1 MVGGSTKFDQIYRT
15 DNNNY
20 NLYLYLIIKDVTF
33 SWFVH
38 PYGTWG
44 RRSTLIWAWPNC
56 ASHLPPPPG
65 SEKQRS
71 ATRVLLMFSGAGAAP
86 ARRICPMVGVISTGE
101 RRIVYMP
108 DKRRTD
114 GSFGRRDYCPDAAP
128 RGKVVPMVVAL
139 GPVPRMGM
147 ATLAAHHRTRVQMAR
162 LSTNHLLARC
172 DQGKVPAVVKNA
184 RRSCPHGSPAFG
196 VNLRMVTI

>member
-1 MVGGSTKFDQIYRT
+1 VRPICHRLLD
-15 DNNNY
+15 
-20 NLYLYLIIKDVTF
+20 
-33 SWFVH
+33 
-38 PYGTWG
+38 
-44 RRSTLIWAWPNC
+44 RRNSD
-56 ASHLPPPPG
+56 PPPPLRFSSPTSHRRPMIYA
-65 SEKQRS
+65 SEG
-71 ATRVLLMFSGAGAAP
+71 RVLLMFSGAGAAP

-128 RGKVVPMVVAL
+128 RGKVVPMVMAL